1 MPTESRRVNLALQ
14 RAYRVR
20 PFFFNLARSLIFIA
34 QTAWP
39 GAWRS
44 GGGAR
49 ILVAFTT
56 LTKSG
61 TYRLKSVPRKG
72 LRPTGVEPPSHCEI
86 GSAPA
91 QGNNCLIRSIV
102 QLALPDLSWRGGEQA
117 ASGIRHQLAKEKRC
131 PKHAYLE
138 LEKWR
143 RRILRELGKNPP
155 DYRFSRYTKASGA
168 QFHGSGHINMVLFN
182 EGFSLFVPVRHG
194 GAGAGDG
201 SVRT

>member
-14 RAYRVR
+14 RAYQVR

-61 TYRLKSVPRKG
+61 TYRLKTVPRKG
-72 LRPTGVEPPSHCEI
+72 LPPTGVEPPSHCEI

-91 QGNNCLIRSIV
+91 QGNNCLIHGMAQVAR
-102 QLALPDLSWRGGEQA
+102 PDFSRRGGGRES
-117 ASGIRHQLAKEKRC
+117 SGIRHQLAEEQRC

-138 LEKWR
+138 WEK
-143 RRILRELGKNPP
+143 
-155 DYRFSRYTKASGA
+155 
-168 QFHGSGHINMVLFN
+168 
-182 EGFSLFVPVRHG
+182 
-194 GAGAGDG
+194 
-201 SVRT
+201 